1 LGVQKP
7 LLSVDIMRRD
17 MDCEKLYFDPSLKK
31 EYLKQGINFKHGVAF
46 KDNQAIY
53 MDASE
58 MQCGDLYLSKKE
70 ILKRKNPILKY
81 SILHMASPNY
91 LFVFD
96 SSKKSPTGE
105 IFESRKDFC
114 MKIYKYQLWL
124 KDLKSDW
131 EPVTMKFLEEIP
143 EPDHGD
149 ECYPVMLLELK
160 TKWFQGVYELYS
172 Q

>member
-1 LGVQKP
+1 
-7 LLSVDIMRRD
+7 
-17 MDCEKLYFDPSLKK
+17 
-31 EYLKQGINFKHGVAF
+31 
-46 KDNQAIY
+46 
-53 MDASE
+53 
-58 MQCGDLYLSKKE
+58 
-70 ILKRKNPILKY
+70 
-81 SILHMASPNY
+81 MASPNY